1 MQLASVKEIDQS
13 RKHLVKHILTGKVR
27 SKFIEV
33 INVIFIRDSRE
44 ESRGR
49 EQGIRKLSILQRP
62 NVAQKHFGFNRR

>member
-49 EQGIRKLSILQRP
+49 KQGI
-62 NVAQKHFGFNRR
+62 